1 MKVYYVANSRK
12 ICSTADQAIVLA
24 LRDIGLHFYNQKDRY
39 VVSKPM
45 IIESAWGTKRVVVT
59 IYDKNTKKLKIRKR
73 KIDIVNLDDTV
84 LTPIEY
90 LGKL

>member
-12 ICSTADQAIVLA
+12 ICSTADQAIALA

-45 IIESAWGTKRVVVT
+45 IIENTWGTKRVVVT

-90 LGKL
+90 LGEL